1 MLAHHPITGAPI
13 KILKTETHLYK
24 NKKTIAWLRTLPED
38 HLYPIRFQ
46 RWDTFVTQV
55 DLAEIWKKCLGDY
68 PSAIVLREPTA
79 EVLKW
84 LEKAPR
90 QKQLLFLSK
99 DVMDA
104 YTPERFHKEKFI
116 NVICLDELGEMFPH
130 IYRVCSP
137 TDPDV
142 VIALSIAVVFRAS
155 RLMGINKHELDSVLP
170 YWLTIKDAYSLEVLP
185 IQEPETLTLIQQYYE
200 PANAKRS
207 KEIKQ
212 CLEMNLLNPCIDK
225 VILLNEKR
233 YSLPKSSKV
242 TEVILGHRLKYS
254 DVIKYIKEHGQGL
267 IVFSNSDIYLD
278 ISWNQLWS
286 IKMENTFLSLLRYET
301 QKEGGIKLFGPR
313 PDSQDTWAVH
323 SDSVK
328 SRTWDYSTLDFEFGR
343 AGCDNAINVEMLK
356 NKFLVANP
364 CLSLQTIH
372 CHESE
377 YRTYNP
383 HDVVDKP
390 VYLYLDPTGLHDLE
404 PMRDLTKF
412 QVAWPQATP
421 FSRRVYS
428 ADPKALRT
436 FCAMITREEDIPYA
450 VDSANTFTPAEEK
463 LYKFSNA
470 FMTPNGLLYSYKSI
484 YLGNTEAMREAWA
497 TTPISHITPCIGVK
511 STLGAPLDNETADN
525 VFAYLTLYLSRIF
538 RLRESH
544 QGDFW
549 LPRTTNRLQDFLQFF
564 KWNDEVLPVLPRDD
578 SVASFAETAT
588 MLPPRS
594 EIHKED
600 IDALRSMLKNYQSA
614 PSGKKA
620 VIIQND
626 KSIDSEETVALEKIL
641 EANGYDVDIVYIHR
655 SSPSYMIQRFSE
667 ASLCISPQGCENLWW
682 LLPEGAKVI
691 DVLPELKLKSDGAH
705 MAGACGL
712 EYWIT
717 LMPRAKKEQHTPL
730 LVKKILATL
739 EATKPKTVTL
749 PLIIVPTK
757 RDGYH
762 SHAGDSFREMVDLWA
777 EQGRCDVQQ
786 LNTNYVWFGA
796 IGDTLLYD
804 RANFNWLERDPEPY
818 KKLLCGNPDAS
829 LKQAQQW
836 TFWPR
841 NPRLVEELAYLSNQ
855 KERTRTLVFY
865 GRVENAIQEQNRK
878 NDLWKA
884 CDEYDCPTSGPYK
897 YGPREYLKQLANSKF
912 GLCMAGY
919 GPKCNREVEC
929 MALGTVPVVAPDVDM
944 ENYVNPPQ
952 EGVHYLRLKT
962 FDPEEAKIAVHMSD
976 EKWKEMSMA
985 SHSWWKVNASA
996 MGLWNLTQN
1005 LALH

>member
-24 NKKTIAWLRTLPED
+24 NKKTLVWLRTLPTD
-38 HLYPIRFQ
+38 HAHPVRFQ
-46 RWDTFVTQV
+46 RWDTFVTDV
-55 DLAEIWKKCLGDY
+55 RLAEAWKTCLGDY

-79 EVLKW
+79 DIRKW
-84 LEKAPR
+84 LENAPR

-99 DVMDA
+99 CVMDA
-104 YTPERFHKEKFI
+104 YTPERFHKDKFI

-130 IYRVCSP
+130 IYRACGP
-137 TDPDV
+137 KDPDV
-142 VIALSIAVVFRAS
+142 IVALCISVVFRAS
-155 RLMGINKHELDSVLP
+155 RLIGVNKHELDSVLP
-170 YWLTIKDAYSLEVLP
+170 YMLTIKEAYSLEALP
-185 IQEPETLTLIQQYYE
+185 MQEPEPLTLIQQYYE
-200 PANAKRS
+200 PANAHRS
-207 KEIKQ
+207 KEIKH

-233 YSLPKSSKV
+233 YSLPKSPKIS
-242 TEVILGHRLKYS
+242 EVILGHRLKYS
-254 DVIKYIKEHGQGL
+254 DMIKYIKEHGQGL
-267 IVFSNSDIYLD
+267 VVFSNSDIYLD
-278 ISWNQLWS
+278 KSWNQLWS
-286 IKMENTFLSLLRYET
+286 IKMEDTFLSLLRYET
-301 QKEGGIKLFGPR
+301 QPEGGLKLFGPR
-313 PDSQDTWAVH
+313 PDSQDTWVVH
-323 SDSVK
+323 SDSIK
-328 SRTWDYSTLDFEFGR
+328 SRTWDYSTLNFEFGR

-356 NKFLVANP
+356 KKFVVANP

-372 CHESE
+372 CHGSE

-390 VYLYLDPTGLHDLE
+390 MYLYLDHTGLHDLE
-404 PMRDLTKF
+404 PMRDLSKF
-412 QVAWPQATP
+412 EVAWPQAKP

-436 FCAMITREEDIPYA
+436 FCAMVTREEDISYA

-497 TTPISHITPCIGVK
+497 STPISHITPCLGVK
-511 STLGAPLDNETADN
+511 STLGVPLDNETASN

-538 RLRESH
+538 RLRESYE
-544 QGDFW
+544 GDFW
-549 LPRTTNRLQDFLQFF
+549 LPRTNRLQDFLQFF
-564 KWNDEVLPVLPRDD
+564 KWNDQVLPVLPRDE

-600 IDALRSMLKNYQSA
+600 IAALRSMLKNYQ
-614 PSGKKA
+614 PTLIGKKA

-641 EANGYDVDIVYIHR
+641 EANGYDVDIVYIYR
-655 SSPSYMIQRFSE
+655 SSPSYLIQRFIG
-667 ASLCISPQGCENLWW
+667 ASLCISPQGCEDLWW

-691 DVLPELKLKSDGAH
+691 DVLPELKLKSTGSH

-712 EYWIT
+712 EYWVT
-717 LMPRAKKEQHTPL
+717 LMPRAKKEQHTAL
-730 LVKKILATL
+730 LVKKVLATL

-749 PLIIVPTK
+749 PKIIVPSK
-757 RDGYH
+757 REGYH
-762 SHAGDSFREMVDLWA
+762 SHAGDSFREMVSLWS
-777 EQGRCDVQQ
+777 EQGRCQIEQ
-786 LNTNYVWFGA
+786 ANTNYVWFGA
-796 IGDTLLYD
+796 VGETLLYD

-841 NPRLVEELAYLSNQ
+841 HPKLVEKLAHLSNQ
-855 KERTRTLVFY
+855 ERKHTLVFY
-865 GRVENAIQEQNRK
+865 GRIENSIQEENRA

-897 YGPREYLKQLANSKF
+897 YGPAEYLKQLANSKF

-929 MALGTVPVVAPDVDM
+929 MALGTVPVVAPQVDM
-944 ENYVNPPQ
+944 TNYANPPQ
-952 EGVHYLRLKT
+952 EGVHYLRLDTTDSK
-962 FDPEEAKIAVHMSD
+962 DVPAKLAITD
-976 EKWKEMSMA
+976 EKWLEMSKA
-985 SHSWWKVNASA
+985 CHEWWLKNASA
-996 MGLWNLTQN
+996 EGLWTLTEN
-1005 LALH
+1005 LALC